1 MSASKRCMVAI
12 LMAAAATILPT
23 ASPARV
29 GAPNEAGDLD
39 PIFGGDGKVTTN
51 VGSDEELRAVAVDSG
66 GDIVAAG
73 CRGGHDPNSL
83 ALVRYRSDGT
93 LDPGFGG
100 DGKVTTSLSRRGGD
114 CAIDVAIQPDGK
126 IVAAGSSGFGVHGK
140 FGVVRYE
147 PDGTLDPT
155 FGGDGRVATDFTPD
169 SDWAGAVA
177 IQADGK
183 IVAAGQSGVFGTN
196 TMFAVV
202 RYNPDGTRDTTFGE
216 HGRVTTD
223 FTPGDDGANAVGLQ
237 SNGKIVVAGGAGTDR
252 DFGGT
257 GFALARYEADG
268 TLDTSF
274 GEDGLVTTAIT
285 VGKGDA
291 AADVES
297 LSNGKILA
305 AGVDGTGGCRP
316 CGSDMSTSFALV
328 QYNADGT
335 IDTGFGG
342 SGEGLVITPLSPK
355 DDAASELAVQ
365 SDGRIVVAG
374 SSGQRSRGGGDSR
387 FALVRYKADGS
398 RDQTFGGDG
407 KVTTNL
413 SPGSDFA
420 NGMAIQPNGKI
431 VAAGIADYL
440 GTHDRFALARYFSD
454 AASQPGSDLTQV
466 RLLPET
472 TTQRLEGGTD
482 TPRRAGQSLPPPTG
496 RASPGNGRIVFQR
509 VFWAPDGSAVKIAMF
524 TVKPDGTGIR
534 QLTHPPRGV
543 ETGRADWSP
552 DGRWITY
559 MRTGLAEPRRPRI
572 FVMRRNGAD
581 RTDLTKGHCR
591 PSSCQGENDPAWSPN
606 GKRIAFVRSAG
617 DTPSIFV
624 MSAAGRQRRQ
634 VTTPPSGR
642 FTDSAPAWSPDGKR
656 LVFVRLDQKREAAA
670 LFIVRLDSANVRRIT
685 PWRLDDLNHPDWSS
699 NGRWIVFQKPSRS
712 GETHVCLIHPNGA
725 GLRNVTHTPH
735 FAWSWAGFSPDGR
748 MITAVRV
755 PGEESEND
763 IYVVKLD
770 GTGVQSV
777 TGTFSRRQSEGLP
790 DWGPLR
796 STRRSDASV
805 VD

>member
-1 MSASKRCMVAI
+1 MNASKRCIAVVVMT
-12 LMAAAATILPT
+12 AAGTILPI
-23 ASPARV
+23 ASPVSVA
-29 GAPNEAGDLD
+29 APNRAGDLD
-39 PIFGGDGKVTTN
+39 PTFGGDGKVTTN
-51 VGSDEELRAVAVDSG
+51 FRSGEELRNVAIDADG
-66 GDIVAAG
+66 EIVVAG
-73 CRGGHDPNSL
+73 CTGGHGSPIALARYNPN
-83 ALVRYRSDGT
+83 GT
-93 LDPGFGG
+93 LDTSFGG
-100 DGKVTTSLSRRGGD
+100 GGKVTTDLAHKGGD
-114 CAIDVAIQPDGK
+114 CALDVAIQDDGK
-126 IVAAGSSGFGVHGK
+126 IVAAGHSGFGGPHAK
-140 FGVVRYE
+140 FAVVRYR
-147 PDGTLDPT
+147 PDGTLDKT
-155 FGGDGRVATDFTPD
+155 FGGDGWVSTDFTPD
-169 SDWAGAVA
+169 SDFAAAVA

-183 IVAAGQSGVFGTN
+183 IIAAGQSGVFGAN
-196 TMFAVV
+196 TMFALA

-216 HGRVTTD
+216 HGQVTTD
-223 FTPGDDGANAVGLQ
+223 FTGGDDGANAVGLQ
-237 SNGKIVVAGGAGTDR
+237 SDGKIVVAGGAGTDS

-291 AADVES
+291 VADVEI

-305 AGVDGTGGCRP
+305 AGVDGRGGCGH
-316 CGSDMSTSFALV
+316 CGSDLSTSFALV
-328 QYNADGT
+328 RYNADGA
-335 IDTGFGG
+335 IDAGFGG
-342 SGEGLVITPLSPK
+342 SGEGLVITMLSPK
-355 DDAASELAVQ
+355 DDAASDLAVQ
-365 SDGRIVVAG
+365 ADGRIVVAG
-374 SSGQRSRGGGDSR
+374 VAGRGRRGGGDTW
-387 FALVRYKADGS
+387 FALVRYDADGMLDS
-398 RDQTFGGDG
+398 TFGGDG
-407 KVTTNL
+407 MIKTNFT
-413 SPGSDFA
+413 PNTDFA
-420 NGMAIQPNGKI
+420 SGIAIRADGKI

-440 GTHDRFALARYFSD
+440 GTHDRFALARYVSD

-466 RLLPET
+466 RFPPET
-472 TTQRLEGGTD
+472 TTQRLEGATD
-482 TPRRAGQSLPPPTG
+482 TPRQAGQSLPPTG

-524 TVKPDGTGIR
+524 TVKPPDGTGIR

-572 FVMRRNGAD
+572 FVMRRSGAD

-591 PSSCQGENDPAWSPN
+591 PSSCQGENDPAWSAH

-617 DTPSIFV
+617 DTHSIFV

-634 VTTPPSGR
+634 VTTPPSAR
-642 FTDSAPAWSPDGKR
+642 FIDSAPAWSPDGKR
-656 LVFVRLDQKREAAA
+656 IVFVRLDQKREAAA

-699 NGRWIVFQKPSRS
+699 DGRWIVFQKPSRS
-712 GETHVCLIHPNGA
+712 GETHLYLIHPNGA
-725 GLRNVTHTPH
+725 GLRKVTHTPH

-763 IYVVKLD
+763 VYVMKLD
-770 GTGVQSV
+770 GTGVQLV
-777 TGTFSRRQSEGLP
+777 TGSLSRMQAEGLP

-796 STRRSDASV
+796 STRP
-805 VD
+805 